1 MLNNGSIYMYVWI
14 NLQGSDAEWYVWN
27 FAERSK
33 LYCTSKTTDGSCQE
47 EATRRERET
56 KAELFIKHWNHTNI
70 INVFSFKNMELFV
83 SDVSPVHMNSAH
95 INFNIN
101 NNYLSK
107 YIHKETGPSVKRF
120 HHSHCRSWEDKI
132 KYVLKD

>member
-1 MLNNGSIYMYVWI
+1 MLNNVCIYMYIWI
-14 NLQGSDAEWYVWN
+14 NLQGLDAERYVWN

-33 LYCTSKTTDGSCQE
+33 LYCIRKTIDGSCQE
-47 EATRRERET
+47 KLPGERQRP
-56 KAELFIKHWNHTNI
+56 NCSSNI
-70 INVFSFKNMELFV
+70 EIIQTLLMFFKFFFKKGIVL

-107 YIHKETGPSVKRF
+107 YIHKETCPVHVWKDSS
-120 HHSHCRSWEDKI
+120 SHCRSWEEKI
-132 KYVLKD
+132 KYKDN